1 MTHPAPAPLIAVAR
15 ALGPLVEDVVFIG
28 GAVAPLLQAAPP
40 FPRVRPTKDVD
51 GVVASAAYTDVGRLQ
66 ALLRARGFREDIAG
80 GHAQTWIAPD
90 GTPFDLVPAGAHFGG
105 TGNPWDAEAIATA
118 VRRELEPG
126 LTIRHASAAG
136 FLALKWAA
144 FRDRGQT
151 DALASHDLEDIL
163 ALIASRPGVTDE
175 VRSAPDRVRR
185 FVEEWA
191 GWLVEHEYRDDLLA
205 AHLNNATDVSATIRT
220 VLGRLAMIAGR
231 TDVPPASS
239 V

>member
-1 MTHPAPAPLIAVAR
+1 VTQPALAPLIAVAR

-28 GAVAPLLQAAPP
+28 GAVAPLLQTAPP

-51 GVVASAAYTDVGRLQ
+51 GVVASAGCADAGRLQ

-80 GHAQTWIAPD
+80 GHAQKWIAPD

-105 TGNPWDAEAIATA
+105 SGNPWDAEAIATA

-126 LTIRHASAAG
+126 LTIRHASATG

-144 FRDRGQT
+144 FRDRGRT
-151 DALASHDLEDIL
+151 DPMASHDLEDIL
-163 ALIASRPGVTDE
+163 ALIASRPGVADE
-175 VRSAPDRVRR
+175 VRAAPGGVRR

-205 AHLNNATDVSATIRT
+205 AHLNNATDVAATMRT
-220 VLGRLAMIAGR
+220 VLDRLETIAGR
-231 TDVPPASS
+231 SR
-239 V
+239 